1 MVISDRV
8 LLAFFLVSLPC
19 ILTYVFL
26 FKICQIRLDNFRKK
40 RKSMTRQR
48 ENKEF
53 EKRRYAEGLASTLAS
68 VRTFEVYKSEEDRR
82 IMLSKLNYYRIQ
94 TYGATAFLMD
104 KLYDEVSVSDI
115 SHINWET
122 VNGLMEELV
131 GYVRQL

>member
-26 FKICQIRLDNFRKK
+26 FKICQIRLGNFRKK

-53 EKRRYAEGLASTLAS
+53 EKRRYAEGPVHLH
-68 VRTFEVYKSEEDRR
+68 
-82 IMLSKLNYYRIQ
+82 
-94 TYGATAFLMD
+94 
-104 KLYDEVSVSDI
+104 LYEHLKYTNQRKTGGSCCQ
-115 SHINWET
+115 N
-122 VNGLMEELV
+122 
-131 GYVRQL
+131 